1 MGSPILKSSHTRGQI
16 GIGVYTSNGGIPI
29 IRICMMMKLKNFIII
44 NWRKMQRRNYL
55 LILCILQFLFS
66 ILLIENS
73 THFFRRIIDDALY
86 DSYHH
91 YLRCDELPL
100 LEEVNKNV
108 REHEKTVEQIKS
120 LEINSVLFYVDSTS
134 CIGRGSIVI
143 SYPSRAIHRQIEQIL
158 VGSTFFGIP
167 ITLLNQ

>member
-1 MGSPILKSSHTRGQI
+1 MQK
-16 GIGVYTSNGGIPI
+16 
-29 IRICMMMKLKNFIII
+29 
-44 NWRKMQRRNYL
+44 RKYL
-55 LILCILQFLFS
+55 RILCILLFVFTFF
-66 ILLIENS
+66 LIENS
-73 THFFRRIIDDALY
+73 THFLRRIIDDALY

>member
-1 MGSPILKSSHTRGQI
+1 MQK
-16 GIGVYTSNGGIPI
+16 
-29 IRICMMMKLKNFIII
+29 
-44 NWRKMQRRNYL
+44 RKCLR
-55 LILCILQFLFS
+55 ILCILLFVFTFF
-66 ILLIENS
+66 LIENS
-73 THFFRRIIDDALY
+73 THFLRRIIDDALY

-120 LEINSVLFYVDSTS
+120 LEINSVLFYVDSTY

-143 SYPSRAIHRQIEQIL
+143 SYTSRATMKRIL
-158 VGSTFFGIP
+158 M
-167 ITLLNQ
+167 L

>member
-1 MGSPILKSSHTRGQI
+1 MQK
-16 GIGVYTSNGGIPI
+16 
-29 IRICMMMKLKNFIII
+29 
-44 NWRKMQRRNYL
+44 RKYL
-55 LILCILQFLFS
+55 RILCILLFVFTFF
-66 ILLIENS
+66 LIENS
-73 THFFRRIIDDALY
+73 THFLRRIIDDAVY

>member
-1 MGSPILKSSHTRGQI
+1 MQKRKCL
-16 GIGVYTSNGGIPI
+16 
-29 IRICMMMKLKNFIII
+29 RIF
-44 NWRKMQRRNYL
+44 
-55 LILCILQFLFS
+55 CILLFVFTFF
-66 ILLIENS
+66 LIENS
-73 THFFRRIIDDALY
+73 THFLRRIIDDAVY

>member
-1 MGSPILKSSHTRGQI
+1 MQK
-16 GIGVYTSNGGIPI
+16 
-29 IRICMMMKLKNFIII
+29 
-44 NWRKMQRRNYL
+44 RKYL
-55 LILCILQFLFS
+55 RILCILLFVFTFF
-66 ILLIENS
+66 LIENS
-73 THFFRRIIDDALY
+73 THFLRRIIDDAVY

-143 SYPSRAIHRQIEQIL
+143 SYPSKAIRRQIEQIL
-158 VGSTFFGIP
+158 GGSTFFGIP
-167 ITLLNQ
+167 VSLLNQ

>member
-1 MGSPILKSSHTRGQI
+1 MQK
-16 GIGVYTSNGGIPI
+16 
-29 IRICMMMKLKNFIII
+29 
-44 NWRKMQRRNYL
+44 RKCLR
-55 LILCILQFLFS
+55 ILCILLFVFTFF
-66 ILLIENS
+66 LIENS
-73 THFFRRIIDDALY
+73 THFLRRIIDDALY

-167 ITLLNQ
+167 ITLVNQ

>member
-1 MGSPILKSSHTRGQI
+1 MQK
-16 GIGVYTSNGGIPI
+16 
-29 IRICMMMKLKNFIII
+29 
-44 NWRKMQRRNYL
+44 RKCLR
-55 LILCILQFLFS
+55 ILCILLFVFAFF
-66 ILLIENS
+66 LIENS
-73 THFFRRIIDDALY
+73 THFLRRIIDDALY

-158 VGSTFFGIP
+158 GGSTFFGIP

>member
-1 MGSPILKSSHTRGQI
+1 MQK
-16 GIGVYTSNGGIPI
+16 
-29 IRICMMMKLKNFIII
+29 
-44 NWRKMQRRNYL
+44 RKCLR
-55 LILCILQFLFS
+55 ILCILLFVFTFF
-66 ILLIENS
+66 LIENS
-73 THFFRRIIDDALY
+73 THFLRRIIDDALY

-100 LEEVNKNV
+100 LEEVNKNVREHEKTNV

>member
-1 MGSPILKSSHTRGQI
+1 MQK
-16 GIGVYTSNGGIPI
+16 
-29 IRICMMMKLKNFIII
+29 
-44 NWRKMQRRNYL
+44 RKCLR
-55 LILCILQFLFS
+55 ILCILLFVFTFF
-66 ILLIENS
+66 LIENS
-73 THFFRRIIDDALY
+73 THFLRRIIDDAVY

>member
-1 MGSPILKSSHTRGQI
+1 MQK
-16 GIGVYTSNGGIPI
+16 
-29 IRICMMMKLKNFIII
+29 
-44 NWRKMQRRNYL
+44 RKCLR
-55 LILCILQFLFS
+55 ILCILLFVFTFF
-66 ILLIENS
+66 LIENS
-73 THFFRRIIDDALY
+73 THFLRRIIDDALY